1 MRAII
6 VLSLTGLAVGAP
18 QGYSGDSAD
27 LNADNFDTIQE
38 IFGKQSPGG
47 YGASGE
53 LNSNDDGAV
62 DVLVQVVKESFPSD
76 YVETSENLVED
87 KATVEVDNIFENCYE
102 YTEQFGYECVPY
114 YQCHNGTIITDG
126 AGLIDIR
133 NGFGALTPE
142 DSKCPGFLDVCCK
155 DPDFI
160 PPPPPKVKYLPQCG
174 RRNTNGLGARITG
187 FTDSESQF
195 GEWPHMCAVL
205 HAKPVEQEPGY
216 TGEPE
221 TTNLYQCGGSLIA
234 PGVVLTAAHCVDKFI
249 QNPGELKV
257 RCGEWD
263 TQQETEPFPHQD
275 RTVDTLRIHPEFE
288 ARNLRNDF
296 AVLFTSE
303 EFILSSHIDTACLP
317 EPGDSFDGITCFAT
331 GWGKDKFGAAG
342 EYQLVLKEI
351 DLPVVNHDTCEASLR
366 KTRLGKRFKLD
377 DSFVCAGGVNGK
389 DTCKGDGGSPL
400 VCPSKYDP
408 DTYIQAG
415 IVAWGVGCGED
426 NTPGVYAD
434 VSQASCWIDSV
445 VSCYYGGPSAG
456 PHPSFFGYNSMCQ
469 DWMNSKLS
477 DLENKRDGA
486 GKFGR
491 IFQAIIDKYSQCSVD
506 WQVPVADVAP
516 PRSVSEEINVD
527 PSYSNTNAEIV
538 DDSYNT
544 NEKIV
549 DDSYNTNEKIVD
561 DSYSNTNEKIVD
573 DSYNT
578 NEKIVDESYNTN
590 EKIVDDSYSNTN
602 EKIVDDSYNTNE
614 KIVDDSYNTN
624 TEIVDDSYNT
634 NEKLV
639 EDSYNTNEKIV
650 DDSYNTNANGKL
662 VDILDAV
669 KVTDEYSSDDLNVS
683 ENLNAGSY

>member
-6 VLSLTGLAVGAP
+6 VLCLTGLAVGAP

-317 EPGDSFDGITCFAT
+317 EPGDSFDGTTCFAT

-506 WQVPVADVAP
+506 WPVPIVDVAP

-561 DSYSNTNEKIVD
+561 DSYNTNEKIVD
-573 DSYNT
+573 DSYNS
-578 NEKIVDESYNTN
+578 NEKI
-590 EKIVDDSYSNTN
+590 I
-602 EKIVDDSYNTNE
+602 
-614 KIVDDSYNTN
+614 
-624 TEIVDDSYNT
+624 DDSYNT

-650 DDSYNTNANGKL
+650 DDSYNTNEKIVDDSYNTNTNGKL